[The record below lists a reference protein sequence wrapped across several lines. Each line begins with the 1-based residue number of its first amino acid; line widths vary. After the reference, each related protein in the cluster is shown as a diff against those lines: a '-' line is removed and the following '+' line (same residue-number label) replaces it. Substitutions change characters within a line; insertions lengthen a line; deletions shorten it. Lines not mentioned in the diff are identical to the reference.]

1 MINFK
6 ITADGGVYKVTP
18 EKRVL
23 GVRYTEV
30 AISVEKPYDERESVC
45 VMAVLHYDIIADLVL
60 IGNAPVTLKSNITQY
75 KNVAIK
81 FNFIRPDGT
90 VKSTEMRKLFLS
102 PADLPDGFT
111 PATPYM
117 NSLASDIE
125 YNFNVNAALSNYVL
139 TLTTLNALPLASV
152 DYKNYITELAEL
164 FGDVEREDEIGTE
177 IAAAVTAAKGVSGT
191 IVIAAADWDNHAC
204 VKTVDAL
211 GEYDAITLSPATTT
225 DRTRANSA
233 ELFVT
238 ADGDELTF
246 TCGET
251 VPSDSITLNYFITR
265 GTGSAQNDDQ
275 NDEETEG

>member
-6 ITADGGVYKVTP
+6 ITADGGVYKITP

-23 GVRYTEV
+23 GERYAETE
-30 AISVEKPYDERESVC
+30 ISVEKPYDERESVC
-45 VMAVLHYDIIADLVL
+45 VMAVLHYDTIADLVL
-60 IGNAPVTLKSNITQY
+60 IGNNPVTLKSNITQY
-75 KNVAIK
+75 KNIVIK

-90 VKSTEMRKLFLS
+90 VKNSAPRKFFFT
-102 PADLPDGFT
+102 PADAPEDFN

-117 NSLASDIE
+117 NSLAEAIE
-125 YNFNVNAALSNYVL
+125 YSYNMKAALSNFIL
-139 TLTTLNALPLASV
+139 TLKSLNALPVATV
-152 DYKNYITELAEL
+152 DYKVFITELAEL
-164 FGDVEREDEIGTE
+164 FGDIEREDEIGEE

-191 IVIAAADWDNHAC
+191 IVIAATDWDNHAC
-204 VKTVDAL
+204 VKTIDAL

-251 VPSDSITLNYFITR
+251 VPSDSITLNYCITR